1 MINFAALTN
10 YYPTIEMIDKAKGY
24 RKDNTMREIL
34 RDNSLLVKTVG
45 RFGLAFGFGD
55 ETVASICS
63 SNDVDT
69 ATFLT
74 VCNLLSGYPYTS
86 SSISLQSLTDY
97 LKNAHSGFLEISLPR
112 IRLHLIEA
120 INHSTPSE
128 VEILFMRFYDEYVR
142 EVSRHMKY
150 ENNVV
155 FPYVE
160 RLSKGEIDGNFNINR
175 YSENHDNAATKL
187 NELKDLFIYHY
198 TQKEN
203 PKLSETLFDIV
214 MCEKDLISHFEIES
228 KLFVPEV
235 ARLENE
241 LRDKSESKFDEV
253 EVERYNKES
262 EETIS
267 EREKD
272 IIRCVASGK
281 SNKEI
286 AEELFISP
294 HTVATHRRNIN
305 AKLGIHSSA
314 GLTIYAIIHNIIDA
328 KELKL

>member
-1 MINFAALTN
+1 
-10 YYPTIEMIDKAKGY
+10 MIDKTIGY
-24 RKDNTMREIL
+24 REDNTMREIL

-63 SNDVDT
+63 KYRVDT

-74 VCNLLSGYPYTS
+74 VCNLLSGYSSKS
-86 SSISLQSLTDY
+86 SSISLESLTHY
-97 LKNAHSGFLEISLPR
+97 LKNAHAGFLEISFPR
-112 IRLHLIEA
+112 IRIHLIEA
-120 INHSTPSE
+120 INHTTPNE
-128 VEILFMRFYDEYVR
+128 VEILFMRFYDEYFE
-142 EVSRHMKY
+142 EVTRHMNY

-160 RLSKGEIDGNFNINR
+160 RLTKGEIDGNFNIAR

-198 TQKEN
+198 TQKDN
-203 PKLSETLFDIV
+203 PKLSETLFEIV

-241 LRDKSESKFDEV
+241 LRIKSDNRIVTAENGQY
-253 EVERYNKES
+253 ERNT
-262 EETIS
+262 EEIIS
-267 EREKD
+267 EREKE

-328 KELKL
+328 KEVKL

>member
-1 MINFAALTN
+1 
-10 YYPTIEMIDKAKGY
+10 MIDKTIGY
-24 RKDNTMREIL
+24 RKENTMREIL

-55 ETVASICS
+55 ETVESICT
-63 SNDVDT
+63 NNGVDT
-69 ATFLT
+69 ETFLA
-74 VCNLLSGYPYTS
+74 VCNLLSRYPYDS
-86 SSISLQSLTDY
+86 SSISLNSLTDY
-97 LKNAHSGFLEISLPR
+97 LKKAHAGFLEITLPR
-112 IRLHLIEA
+112 IRHHLIEA
-120 INHSTPSE
+120 INHTTPNE
-128 VEILFMRFYDEYVR
+128 IEILFMRFYDDYVG
-142 EVSRHMKY
+142 EVSRHMYY

-160 RLSKGEIDGNFNINR
+160 RLSKGDADGSFNITR

-198 TQKEN
+198 SQKDN
-203 PKLSETLFDIV
+203 ARLSETLFDIV
-214 MCEKDLISHFEIES
+214 MCEKDLISHFEVES

-235 ARLENE
+235 EKLERAF
-241 LRDKSESKFDEV
+241 RDKTGDMRDASEKNAVD
-253 EVERYNKES
+253 KEPAGS
-262 EETIS
+262 IS
-267 EREKD
+267 ERERD
-272 IIRCVASGK
+272 IIRCVACGK

-305 AKLGIHSSA
+305 AKLGIHSSS

-328 KELKL
+328 AEIKL

>member
-1 MINFAALTN
+1 
-10 YYPTIEMIDKAKGY
+10 MIDKEKGY
-24 RKDNTMREIL
+24 CKENTMREIL

-55 ETVASICS
+55 DTVASICS
-63 SNDVDT
+63 DNDVDT

-74 VCNLLSGYPYTS
+74 VCNLLSGYPYKS
-86 SSISLQSLTDY
+86 GSISLKSLTDY
-97 LKNAHSGFLEISLPR
+97 LKKAHAGFLEISLPR

-120 INHSTPSE
+120 INHTTPNE
-128 VEILFMRFYDEYVR
+128 VEILFLRFYDEYVE
-142 EVSRHMKY
+142 EVTRHMNH
-150 ENNVV
+150 ENDVV
-155 FPYVE
+155 FPYVD
-160 RLSKGEIDGNFNINR
+160 RLAKGELDGSFNINR
-175 YSENHDNAATKL
+175 YSANHDNAATKL

-198 TQKEN
+198 GQKEN
-203 PKLSETLFDIV
+203 PRLSETLFDIV

-241 LRDKSESKFDEV
+241 LKVRSENKSDTYEDDKYQRET
-253 EVERYNKES
+253 

-272 IIRCVASGK
+272 IIRHVASGK

-328 KELKL
+328 KEVKL

>member
-1 MINFAALTN
+1 
-10 YYPTIEMIDKAKGY
+10 MIDKAIGY
-24 RKDNTMREIL
+24 RKENTMREIL

-45 RFGLAFGFGD
+45 RFGIAFGFGD
-55 ETVASICS
+55 DTVASICIK
-63 SNDVDT
+63 NGVDT
-69 ATFLT
+69 DTFLT
-74 VCNLLSGYPYTS
+74 VCNLLSGYPCDS
-86 SSISLQSLTDY
+86 SSISLESLTDY
-97 LKNAHSGFLEISLPR
+97 LKKAHESFLEISLPR
-112 IRLHLIEA
+112 IRHHLIEA
-120 INHSTPSE
+120 INHITPNE
-128 VEILFMRFYDEYVR
+128 VEILFMRFFDEYVA
-142 EVSRHMKY
+142 EVNRHMNY

-160 RLSKGEIDGNFNINR
+160 RLSKGEIDGKFNINR

-203 PKLSETLFDIV
+203 IKLSETLFDIV

-235 ARLENE
+235 AKLENE
-241 LRDKSESKFDEV
+241 LRDRSERKFDSAED
-253 EVERYNKES
+253 EKSNREA
-262 EETIS
+262 EEPIS

-328 KELKL
+328 KEVKL

>member
-1 MINFAALTN
+1 
-10 YYPTIEMIDKAKGY
+10 MIDKGIGY
-24 RKDNTMREIL
+24 RKENTMREIL

-55 ETVASICS
+55 DTVTSICS
-63 SNDVDT
+63 NNGVDT
-69 ATFLT
+69 ATFLA
-74 VCNLLSGYPYTS
+74 VCNLLSGYPYES
-86 SSISLQSLTDY
+86 NSISLKSLTDY
-97 LKNAHSGFLEISLPR
+97 LKKAHAGFLEISLPR
-112 IRLHLIEA
+112 IRHHLIEA
-120 INHSTPSE
+120 INHTTPNE
-128 VEILFMRFYDEYVR
+128 VEILFMRFYDEYVE
-142 EVSRHMKY
+142 EVSRHMNY

-160 RLSKGEIDGNFNINR
+160 KLSKGEADGNFNINR
-175 YSENHDNAATKL
+175 YSENHDNAAHKL

-198 TQKEN
+198 SQKDN

-214 MCEKDLISHFEIES
+214 MCEKDLISHFEVES

-235 ARLENE
+235 ARLENS
-241 LRDKSESKFDEV
+241 LRDTAGNMCDLPEADKS
-253 EVERYNKES
+253 YNEPEGS
-262 EETIS
+262 IS

-286 AEELFISP
+286 AGELFISP

-328 KELKL
+328 KEVKL

>member
-1 MINFAALTN
+1 
-10 YYPTIEMIDKAKGY
+10 MIDKAIGY
-24 RKDNTMREIL
+24 SKENTMREIL

-55 ETVASICS
+55 DTVASICLK
-63 SNDVDT
+63 NGVDT
-69 ATFLT
+69 DTFLT
-74 VCNLLSGYPYTS
+74 VCNLLSGYPYKS
-86 SSISLQSLTDY
+86 GPISLKTLTDY
-97 LKNAHSGFLEISLPR
+97 LKKAHAGFLEISLPR
-112 IRLHLIEA
+112 IRHQLIEA
-120 INHSTPSE
+120 INHTTPNE
-128 VEILFMRFYDEYVR
+128 VEILFMRFYDDYVE
-142 EVSRHMKY
+142 EVSRHMNY
-150 ENNVV
+150 ENDVV

-160 RLSKGEIDGNFNINR
+160 RLTKGEADGNFNINR
-175 YSENHDNAATKL
+175 YSENHDNAAAKL

-203 PKLSETLFDIV
+203 PKLSVTLFDIV

-235 ARLENE
+235 AKLENE
-241 LRDKSESKFDEV
+241 LRDNSENKFNTCEDNKSYREAD
-253 EVERYNKES
+253 
-262 EETIS
+262 ETIS

-286 AEELFISP
+286 AKELFISP

-328 KELKL
+328 KEVKL

>member
-1 MINFAALTN
+1 
-10 YYPTIEMIDKAKGY
+10 MIDKTKGY
-24 RKDNTMREIL
+24 CKENTMREIL

-55 ETVASICS
+55 DSVATIC
-63 SNDVDT
+63 NKNGVDT
-69 ATFLT
+69 ETFLA
-74 VCNLLSGYPYTS
+74 VCNLLSGYHYDTN
-86 SSISLQSLTDY
+86 SISLNSLANY
-97 LKNAHSGFLEISLPR
+97 LKKAHSGFLGICFPR
-112 IRLHLIEA
+112 IRHHLIEA
-120 INHSTPSE
+120 INHTTPND
-128 VEILFMRFYDEYVR
+128 VEILFMRFYDEYVN
-142 EVSRHMKY
+142 EVSRHMNY

-160 RLSKGEIDGNFNINR
+160 RLSKGEADGNFNITR
-175 YSENHDNAATKL
+175 YSENHDNAAAKL

-198 TQKEN
+198 SQKEN
-203 PKLSETLFDIV
+203 PKLSEILFDIV
-214 MCEKDLISHFEIES
+214 MCEKDLVSHFEVES

-241 LRDKSESKFDEV
+241 LKVKQDNMSDFVDIKEADKDLGE
-253 EVERYNKES
+253 N
-262 EETIS
+262 IS

-314 GLTIYAIIHNIIDA
+314 GLTIYAIIHNIISA
-328 KELKL
+328 EEVKL

>member
-1 MINFAALTN
+1 
-10 YYPTIEMIDKAKGY
+10 MIDKVIGY

-34 RDNSLLVKTVG
+34 RDNSLLVKTIG
-45 RFGLAFGFGD
+45 RFGFAFGFGD
-55 ETVASICS
+55 DSVASICS
-63 SNDVDT
+63 KNRVDT

-74 VCNLLSGYPYTS
+74 VCNLLSGYPYKS
-86 SSISLQSLTDY
+86 DSISLKSLTEY
-97 LKNAHSGFLEISLPR
+97 LKKAHAGFLEISLPR

-120 INHSTPSE
+120 INHTTPNE
-128 VEILFMRFYDEYVR
+128 VEILFMRFYDDYIGEVR
-142 EVSRHMKY
+142 RHMNY
-150 ENNVV
+150 ENDVV

-160 RLSKGEIDGNFNINR
+160 RLSEGRTDGNFNIKR
-175 YSENHDNAATKL
+175 YSENHDNAAAKL

-198 TQKEN
+198 TQKES
-203 PKLSETLFDIV
+203 PRLSETLFDIV

-241 LRDKSESKFDEV
+241 LRDKSESIFDLAEDKSHR
-253 EVERYNKES
+253 EM

-267 EREKD
+267 EREKE

-314 GLTIYAIIHNIIDA
+314 GLTIYAIIHHIIDA
-328 KELKL
+328 KEVKL

>member
-1 MINFAALTN
+1 
-10 YYPTIEMIDKAKGY
+10 MIDKAIGY
-24 RKDNTMREIL
+24 RKENTMREIL

-55 ETVASICS
+55 ETVASICK
-63 SNDVDT
+63 NNGVDT
-69 ATFLT
+69 QTFLT
-74 VCNLLSGYPYTS
+74 VCNLLSGYPYDS
-86 SSISLQSLTDY
+86 GSISLNTITDY
-97 LKNAHSGFLEISLPR
+97 LKKAHAGFLEISLPR

-120 INHSTPSE
+120 INHTTPNE
-128 VEILFMRFYDEYVR
+128 VEILFMRFYDEYVA
-142 EVSRHMKY
+142 EVTRHMNY
-150 ENNVV
+150 ENNIV

-160 RLSKGEIDGNFNINR
+160 RLTKGDVDGNFNINR

-198 TQKEN
+198 TQKQN

-241 LRDKSESKFDEV
+241 VKDKSECKLDLAEDNKFPDEA
-253 EVERYNKES
+253 K
-262 EETIS
+262 ETIS
-267 EREKD
+267 ERERD
-272 IIRCVASGK
+272 IIRCVAFGK

-328 KELKL
+328 KEVKL

>member
-1 MINFAALTN
+1 
-10 YYPTIEMIDKAKGY
+10 MIDRSMGY
-24 RKDNTMREIL
+24 RSHNTMREIL

-55 ETVASICS
+55 GTVESICEQ
-63 SNDVDT
+63 NGVDT
-69 ATFLT
+69 QTFLT
-74 VCNLLSGYPYTS
+74 VCNLLSGYPFDAS
-86 SSISLQSLTDY
+86 EISLGALIGY
-97 LKNAHSGFLEISLPR
+97 LKKAHAGFLDITLPR
-112 IRLHLIEA
+112 IRHHLIEA
-120 INHSTPSE
+120 INHTTPNE
-128 VEILFMRFYDEYVR
+128 VEILFMRFFDDYVG
-142 EVSRHMKY
+142 EVTKHMSY

-160 RLSKGEIDGNFNINR
+160 NLSKGIADGDFNIAS
-175 YSENHDNAATKL
+175 YSQNHDHAATKL

-198 TQKEN
+198 SQKEN
-203 PKLSETLFDIV
+203 VKLSETLFDIV
-214 MCEKDLISHFEIES
+214 ICEKDLVSHFEVES
-228 KLFVPEV
+228 RLFVPEV
-235 ARLENE
+235 ARIERE
-241 LRDKSESKFDEV
+241 FKERAMEIEESTEEEKDS
-253 EVERYNKES
+253 KMPGES
-262 EETIS
+262 IS

-305 AKLGIHSSA
+305 AKLGIHSAA

-328 KELKL
+328 KDVKL

>member
-1 MINFAALTN
+1 
-10 YYPTIEMIDKAKGY
+10 
-24 RKDNTMREIL
+24 MREVL

-55 ETVASICS
+55 DTVASICS
-63 SNDVDT
+63 KNGVDT
-69 ATFLT
+69 DTFLT
-74 VCNLLSGYPYTS
+74 VCNLLSGYPYQS
-86 SSISLQSLTDY
+86 GAISLKTLTDY
-97 LKNAHSGFLEISLPR
+97 LKKAHAGFLEISLPR
-112 IRLHLIEA
+112 IRHQLIEA
-120 INHSTPSE
+120 INHTTPNE
-128 VEILFMRFYDEYVR
+128 VEILFMRFYDDYVE
-142 EVSRHMKY
+142 EVSRHMNY
-150 ENNVV
+150 ENDVV

-160 RLSKGEIDGNFNINR
+160 KLTKGETDGNFNINR
-175 YSENHDNAATKL
+175 YSENHDNAAAKL

-203 PKLSETLFDIV
+203 PKLSVTLFDIV

-241 LRDKSESKFDEV
+241 LRDNSESNHDSVKD
-253 EVERYNKES
+253 NKSYRETD
-262 EETIS
+262 ETIS

-286 AEELFISP
+286 AKELFISP

-328 KELKL
+328 KEVKL

>member
-1 MINFAALTN
+1 
-10 YYPTIEMIDKAKGY
+10 MIDKAKGY
-24 RKDNTMREIL
+24 SKENTMREIL
-34 RDNSLLVKTVG
+34 RDNSLLVKTIG
-45 RFGLAFGFGD
+45 RFGFAFGFGD
-55 ETVASICS
+55 DSVASICAK
-63 SNDVDT
+63 NGVDT
-69 ATFLT
+69 DTFLT
-74 VCNLLSGYPYTS
+74 VCNLLSGYPYDS
-86 SSISLQSLTDY
+86 GSISLKSLTDY
-97 LKNAHSGFLEISLPR
+97 LKKAHSGFLEISLPR

-120 INHSTPSE
+120 INHTTPNE
-128 VEILFMRFYDEYVR
+128 VEILFMRFYDEYVT
-142 EVSRHMKY
+142 EVNSHMNY

-160 RLSKGEIDGNFNINR
+160 RLTKGERDGKFNINR
-175 YSENHDNAATKL
+175 YSENHDNAAVKL

-198 TQKEN
+198 TLKEN

-241 LRDKSESKFDEV
+241 LRDKEESKNNMVDD
-253 EVERYNKES
+253 NKLHIEA
-262 EETIS
+262 EELIS
-267 EREKD
+267 DREKD

-286 AEELFISP
+286 AEQLFISP

-328 KELKL
+328 KEVKL

>member
-1 MINFAALTN
+1 
-10 YYPTIEMIDKAKGY
+10 MIDKAVGY
-24 RKDNTMREIL
+24 RKENTMREIL

-45 RFGLAFGFGD
+45 RFGIAFGFGD
-55 ETVASICS
+55 DTVESICR
-63 SNDVDT
+63 NNGVDT

-74 VCNLLSGYPYTS
+74 VCNLLSGYPYKS
-86 SSISLQSLTDY
+86 SRVSLKSLTDY
-97 LKNAHSGFLEISLPR
+97 LKKVHAGFLEISLPR
-112 IRLHLIEA
+112 IRHHLIEA
-120 INHSTPSE
+120 INHTTPNE
-128 VEILFMRFYDEYVR
+128 VEILFMRFYDVYVK
-142 EVSRHMKY
+142 EVSRHMNY

-160 RLSKGEIDGNFNINR
+160 RLSHGETDGNFNINR
-175 YSENHDNAATKL
+175 YSENHDHAAAKL

-198 TQKEN
+198 SQKEN
-203 PKLSETLFDIV
+203 PRLSETLFDIV

-241 LRDKSESKFDEV
+241 LKDKTESLLDSIENT
-253 EVERYNKES
+253 ESDKEP
-262 EETIS
+262 EECIS

-314 GLTIYAIIHNIIDA
+314 GLTIYAIVHNIIDA
-328 KELKL
+328 NEVKL

>member
-1 MINFAALTN
+1 MI
-10 YYPTIEMIDKAKGY
+10 EKATGY
-24 RKDNTMREIL
+24 RKENTMREIL
-34 RDNSLLVKTVG
+34 RDNSLLVKTIG

-55 ETVASICS
+55 DTVESICVD
-63 SNDVDT
+63 NGVDT
-69 ATFLT
+69 GTFLT
-74 VCNLLSGYPYTS
+74 VCNLLSGYPYDLN
-86 SSISLQSLTDY
+86 SISLASLTEY
-97 LKNAHSGFLEISLPR
+97 LKKAHNGFLNITLPR
-112 IRLHLIEA
+112 IRHHLIEA
-120 INHSTPSE
+120 INHTTPNE
-128 VEILFMRFYDEYVR
+128 VEIMFMRFYDDYVG
-142 EVSRHMKY
+142 EVSRHMNY

-160 RLSKGEIDGNFNINR
+160 KLAKGEVDGTFNITR
-175 YSENHDNAATKL
+175 YKENHDNAAAKL

-198 TQKEN
+198 SQKEN
-203 PKLSETLFDIV
+203 ARLSETLFDIV

-235 ARLENE
+235 ERREKML
-241 LRDKSESKFDEV
+241 LDKPDALSKSTSYSETRKSQAA
-253 EVERYNKES
+253 S
-262 EETIS
+262 IS

-286 AEELFISP
+286 ADKLFISP

-314 GLTIYAIIHNIIDA
+314 GLTLYAIIHNLIDA
-328 KELKL
+328 AEVKL

>member
-1 MINFAALTN
+1 
-10 YYPTIEMIDKAKGY
+10 MIDKATGY
-24 RKDNTMREIL
+24 RKENTMREIL

-55 ETVASICS
+55 DTVTSIC
-63 SNDVDT
+63 NNNGVDT

-74 VCNLLSGYPYTS
+74 VCNLLSGYPYES
-86 SSISLQSLTDY
+86 NSVSLQSLTEY
-97 LKNAHSGFLEISLPR
+97 LKKAHTGFLDISLPR
-112 IRLHLIEA
+112 IRHHLIEA
-120 INHSTPSE
+120 INHTTPNE
-128 VEILFMRFYDEYVR
+128 VEILFMRFFDEYVE
-142 EVSRHMKY
+142 EVSNHMNF
-150 ENNVV
+150 ENDVV

-160 RLSKGEIDGNFNINR
+160 KLSNGQADGSFNIHR
-175 YSENHDNAATKL
+175 YSENHDNAAAKL

-198 TQKEN
+198 SQKDN

-241 LRDKSESKFDEV
+241 LRDKSESKFDSAEN
-253 EVERYNKES
+253 EKSHREA

-328 KELKL
+328 KEVKL

>member
-1 MINFAALTN
+1 
-10 YYPTIEMIDKAKGY
+10 MIDKAIGY
-24 RKDNTMREIL
+24 RGENTMREIL
-34 RDNSLLVKTVG
+34 RDNSLLVKTIG

-55 ETVASICS
+55 DTVASICS
-63 SNDVDT
+63 KNGVDT

-74 VCNLLSGYPYTS
+74 VCNLLSGYPYKS
-86 SSISLQSLTDY
+86 DSISLKSLTEY
-97 LKNAHSGFLEISLPR
+97 LKKAHAGFLEISLPR

-120 INHSTPSE
+120 INHTTPNE
-128 VEILFMRFYDEYVR
+128 VEILFMRFYDDYIG
-142 EVSRHMKY
+142 EVSRHMNY
-150 ENNVV
+150 ENDVV

-160 RLSKGEIDGNFNINR
+160 RLSQGETDGNFNIKR
-175 YSENHDNAATKL
+175 YSENHDNAAAKL

-198 TQKEN
+198 TQKES
-203 PKLSETLFDIV
+203 PRLSETLFDIV

-241 LRDKSESKFDEV
+241 LRDKSESKVDSAADEKS
-253 EVERYNKES
+253 YKEA

-314 GLTIYAIIHNIIDA
+314 GLTIYAIIHNIIDTKA
-328 KELKL
+328 VKL

>member
-1 MINFAALTN
+1 
-10 YYPTIEMIDKAKGY
+10 MIDKATGY
-24 RKDNTMREIL
+24 RQENTMREIL

-55 ETVASICS
+55 DTVASIC
-63 SNDVDT
+63 NNNGVDT
-69 ATFLT
+69 ATFLA
-74 VCNLLSGYPYTS
+74 VCNLLSGYPYES
-86 SSISLQSLTDY
+86 GSISLKSLTDY
-97 LKNAHSGFLEISLPR
+97 LKKAHAGFLEISLPR
-112 IRLHLIEA
+112 IRHHLIEA
-120 INHSTPSE
+120 INHTTPNE
-128 VEILFMRFYDEYVR
+128 VEILFMRFYDEYVG
-142 EVSRHMKY
+142 EVSRHMNY

-160 RLSKGEIDGNFNINR
+160 KLSKGEADGNFNINR
-175 YSENHDNAATKL
+175 YSENHDHAAAKL

-198 TQKEN
+198 SQKES

-214 MCEKDLISHFEIES
+214 MCEKDLISHFEVES

-235 ARLENE
+235 ARLENSLKE
-241 LRDKSESKFDEV
+241 RTEGEPEEV
-253 EVERYNKES
+253 EAAQS
-262 EETIS
+262 EKDKQDSIS

-328 KELKL
+328 KEVKL